1 MINTIDKLSMYVSVL
16 DEGMDINK
24 IMKTLKK
31 IDGVDFVFEKDN
43 DLFVEIKE
51 PKNMKDIISKIKS
64 KFSFK
69 KVEKKED
76 DLIRIRR

>member
-1 MINTIDKLSMYVSVL
+1 METTDKLSMYLSVL

>member
-1 MINTIDKLSMYVSVL
+1 METTDKLSMYLSVL
-16 DEGMDINK
+16 DEDMDINK